1 MNRLSRIKNSNTAF
15 FLFTL
20 CWIAYFTAYIGRLNY
35 SSAMSDMIQDRILT
49 QSHAGFISMLY
60 FFSYGCGQFFN
71 GILGDRFSPH
81 KMIFIGL
88 FLAAGMNFMMPLVS
102 LYPTMAAVWGINGYA
117 QAMIWPPIIRI
128 FSEMLDSHKKLKYSI
143 DIVSSQ
149 AAGTLVSYLLSAI
162 MLHFFGWKAVFFS
175 ASLLL
180 FLVSLIW
187 ICGFSKIRKKMK
199 PVSSERNISDSPQHV
214 PFFQLLK
221 SSGMMIILFPI
232 MVHGML
238 KDGVTTWVPTYISE
252 NFLTS
257 PSFSVMITTLLPIF
271 NLAGAYLARY
281 IYQKC
286 QSNETRAASVFFGLS
301 TLSLFILRICGHI
314 SIFLTAVL
322 FALTT
327 TSMMA
332 INTLY
337 VSIYPLRYEK
347 QGRVATVSGFL
358 NATAYM
364 GTAVSTFAIGMLAE
378 HTSWNITVTIWVFFT
393 VIALIFCFASQNIT
407 E

>member
-1 MNRLSRIKNSNTAF
+1 
-15 FLFTL
+15 
-20 CWIAYFTAYIGRLNY
+20 
-35 SSAMSDMIQDRILT
+35 
-49 QSHAGFISMLY
+49 
-60 FFSYGCGQFFN
+60 
-71 GILGDRFSPH
+71 
-81 KMIFIGL
+81 
-88 FLAAGMNFMMPLVS
+88 
-102 LYPTMAAVWGINGYA
+102 
-117 QAMIWPPIIRI
+117 
-128 FSEMLDSHKKLKYSI
+128 MLDSHKKLKYSI

-281 IYQKC
+281 IYQKMPKQRN
-286 QSNETRAASVFFGLS
+286 QSCFRLLRTFHSVPFYSPNLRTYFHFFVQRF
-301 TLSLFILRICGHI
+301 SL
-314 SIFLTAVL
+314 
-322 FALTT
+322 
-327 TSMMA
+327 
-332 INTLY
+332 
-337 VSIYPLRYEK
+337 P
-347 QGRVATVSGFL
+347 
-358 NATAYM
+358 
-364 GTAVSTFAIGMLAE
+364 
-378 HTSWNITVTIWVFFT
+378 
-393 VIALIFCFASQNIT
+393 
-407 E
+407 